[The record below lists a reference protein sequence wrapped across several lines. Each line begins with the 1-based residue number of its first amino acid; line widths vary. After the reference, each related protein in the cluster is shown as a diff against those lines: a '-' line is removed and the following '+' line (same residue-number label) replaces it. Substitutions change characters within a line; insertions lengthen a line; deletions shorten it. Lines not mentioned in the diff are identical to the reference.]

1 MMSEESNLDM
11 LREEIKKITVEIIRL
26 TGKRLLL
33 AKKIGEIKNQRN
45 LPIEDL
51 KVERELKQVI
61 IEKCQIYNVERSF
74 GLKLLNLLMDEAKR
88 VQIETLNIKEKT
100 RQSES

>member
-11 LREEIKKITVEIIRL
+11 LREEIKKITIEIIRL

-45 LPIEDL
+45 LPMEDL
-51 KVERELKQVI
+51 KVEKELNQVI
-61 IEKCQIYNVERSF
+61 IEKCQTYNVDRSF
-74 GLKLLNLLMDEAKR
+74 GLELLNLLIDEAKR
-88 VQIETLNIKEKT
+88 IQIKTLNIKEKT
-100 RQSES
+100 RQTES

>member
-11 LREEIKKITVEIIRL
+11 LREEIKKITIEIIRL

-51 KVERELKQVI
+51 KVEKELNQVI
-61 IEKCQIYNVERSF
+61 IEKCQIYNVDRSF
-74 GLKLLNLLMDEAKR
+74 GLKLLNLLIDEAKR
-88 VQIETLNIKEKT
+88 VQIETLNIEAFRSKH
-100 RQSES
+100 